1 MLQKP
6 IAEVV
11 SLLRNGVSIKQDK
24 EIIGYP
30 ITRIE
35 TISER
40 TVDRSKMGYA
50 GIVDLNKYSS
60 YVLQDGDILMSHINS
75 ITHMGKSAL
84 YRKKPNENI
93 IHGMNLLCLRPIL
106 DIVHPLYLY
115 MYFQTDYF
123 YEQVISITRPAVNQ
137 ASMTTKA
144 LGALNIIVP
153 EMSDQQRYIA
163 FVEKSDKSKLKLQ
176 NSLAGLSAIKIY
188 I

>member
-1 MLQKP
+1 
-6 IAEVV
+6 
-11 SLLRNGVSIKQDK
+11 
-24 EIIGYP
+24 
-30 ITRIE
+30 
-35 TISER
+35 
-40 TVDRSKMGYA
+40 
-50 GIVDLNKYSS
+50 
-60 YVLQDGDILMSHINS
+60 
-75 ITHMGKSAL
+75 
-84 YRKKPNENI
+84 
-93 IHGMNLLCLRPIL
+93 
-106 DIVHPLYLY
+106 

-163 FVEKSDKSKLKLQ
+163 FVEQSDKSKLKLQ